1 MIVQL
6 KRLFTQ
12 SLLVSALFYS
22 FTAAA
27 EHNNVEPLAG
37 KWQIKR
43 VCVNTQQ
50 TMRPSILMNDPT
62 LVGRTLS
69 FTANNITGEPLLNQ
83 GCEQPVLKAQPEI
96 TLNKLLASTIGA
108 ESSKDLSNNYS
119 LELQGT
125 DKVTPVFV
133 QCGKG
138 MLGPK
143 GEATD
148 NWLVKLDK
156 KTILTNWDDN
166 TLLALQK
173 LPADAPAAPSFNCQ
187 KAVTATEKAICASF
201 DLASWDHSVND
212 AWQMAV
218 HQIKNTGVDV
228 TAKLAALK
236 SEQQRWL
243 IERNACKGEQRCIKQ
258 QMVTRVTDLVESAK

>member
-6 KRLFTQ
+6 KRLFIQ

-22 FTAAA
+22 FTANSEQNKA
-27 EHNNVEPLAG
+27 EPLAG

-43 VCVNTQQ
+43 VYINTQQ
-50 TMRPSILMNDPT
+50 TMRPSIIMDDPT

-69 FTANNITGEPLLNQ
+69 FTSDHIIGEPLLNH

-108 ESSKDLSNNYS
+108 ESSAGLSDNY
-119 LELQGT
+119 LLKLQGI
-125 DKVTPVFV
+125 DKVTPVFI
-133 QCGKG
+133 QCAKG
-138 MLGPK
+138 MLGPE

-156 KTILTNWDDN
+156 QTILTNWDDN
-166 TLLALQK
+166 TLLALKK
-173 LPADAPAAPSFNCQ
+173 LPTDAPAAPSFSCQ
-187 KAVTATEKAICASF
+187 KATTTTEKAICASF

-212 AWQMAV
+212 AWKMAV
-218 HQIKNTGVDV
+218 NQIKNTGVDV

-243 IERNACKGEQRCIKQ
+243 TERNTCKGDKRCIKQ
-258 QMVTRVTDLVESAK
+258 QMVARVNDLVESAK